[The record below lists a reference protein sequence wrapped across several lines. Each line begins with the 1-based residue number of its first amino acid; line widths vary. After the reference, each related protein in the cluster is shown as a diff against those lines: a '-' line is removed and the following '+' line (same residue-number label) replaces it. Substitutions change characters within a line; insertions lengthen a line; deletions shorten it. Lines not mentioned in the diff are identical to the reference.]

1 MIWAVVLAAGESKR
15 MGQPKMLLPF
25 KESTILETVIRSL
38 LDANIPNVLVV
49 LGAESARLSELLRNY
64 PVQPIYNPNYSQG
77 MLSSVQAGFAALP
90 SEAQSVL
97 VVLGDH
103 PMVSGSIITRLM
115 TASQTAPDS
124 IVLPVY
130 QGRRGHPVL
139 IPSRYR
145 SEIATLSHS
154 VGLRQLLQRNP
165 DAVLEIR
172 VDSPEIL
179 QDIDDPQAYQEALS
193 KKEG

>member
-15 MGQPKMLLPF
+15 MGKPKMLLPF
-25 KESTILETVIRSL
+25 GESTILETVIRSL
-38 LDANIPNVLVV
+38 LDANFPNVLVV
-49 LGAESARLSELLRNY
+49 LGAESTRLSELLCNY
-64 PVQPIYNPNYSQG
+64 PVQTVYNPNYSQG

-90 SEAQSVL
+90 SVAQSVL
-97 VVLGDH
+97 VVLGDQ
-103 PMVSGSIITRLM
+103 PTVS
-115 TASQTAPDS
+115 APVLERIMAAAQNSHDS

-139 IPSRYR
+139 IPAKFRT
-145 SEIATLSHS
+145 EITSLSHS
-154 VGLRQLLQRNP
+154 IGLRQLLQCHP